1 MPEDV
6 SAKVPAYGRCQ
17 TKAAL
22 ERAAAEGY
30 NAEIRIDD
38 IRGGGAFDRISV
50 VGCVMGLND
59 IPEDWIL
66 RVSDENLSWVAIVT
80 RKNGKLK
87 VE

>member
-1 MPEDV
+1 MTEDV
-6 SAKVPAYGRCQ
+6 SAKIPAYGRCQ

-30 NAEIRIDD
+30 NAEVRIDD
-38 IRGGGAFDRISV
+38 IRGAGVFDRLSV
-50 VGCVMGLND
+50 VGCIVGLND

-66 RVSDENLSWVAIVT
+66 RVSDENLTWVAIVT
-80 RKNGKLK
+80 RKNGKLS